1 MADGNTENQDALHS
15 GGQPSGSSG
24 TNPSQPQ
31 TYTQDQVNRLLSER
45 HSKLDRQISD
55 ITKERDSLKSSHD
68 ALSHRL
74 PFQGGIA
81 RRAGGTG
88 NDMTC
93 PAKDTGPA
101 VRMRSCDQ

>member
-15 GGQPSGSSG
+15 GGQPSGPNG
-24 TNPSQPQ
+24 TDISQPQ
-31 TYTQDQVNRLLSER
+31 AYTQDPVDKLHNER

-55 ITKERDSLKSSHD
+55 LTKERDSLKPSND
-68 ALSHRL
+68 ALSQRL
-74 PFQGGIA
+74 PFQGRIA
-81 RRAGGTG
+81 RGAGGTG

>member
-45 HSKLDRQISD
+45 HSKLDKQISD

-68 ALSHRL
+68 ALSHR
-74 PFQGGIA
+74 ISEME
-81 RRAGGTG
+81 RRQRVRWSRTL
-88 NDMTC
+88 TRVR
-93 PAKDTGPA
+93 GPI
-101 VRMRSCDQ
+101 RSR